1 MRQTSVVS
9 ALRARPP
16 RMILTD
22 FFPAPQAEL

>member
-9 ALRARPP
+9 ALRASRL